1 MIALA
6 LAFVAGL
13 LTILNPCVLPL
24 VPIVVAGAAARDA
37 RGPLALAAGLAVTF
51 GVVGG
56 IIASLGT
63 ELGDNLALRIVSSSA
78 MILVGVAIAVPAVA
92 EVGERVLAPVVTL
105 GHRLSNSMPA
115 TGLAGQ
121 FGLGALLALVWGPC
135 VGPTLGAALVL
146 AAGSG
151 TLPLA
156 MLTMAIFA
164 LGAATSLLVAG
175 FLLGRV
181 TQKTR
186 LATRQGARL
195 GRMIFGTA
203 LVVIGVA
210 ALTGVDRIVEAWLVQ
225 IMPEWLVLFA
235 TQI

>member
-181 TQKTR
+181 TQTTR

>member
-1 MIALA
+1 MIALL

-24 VPIVVAGAAARDA
+24 VPIVVAGAAAKDA

-51 GVVGG
+51 GIVGG
-56 IIASLGT
+56 IIASLGA
-63 ELGDNLALRIVSSSA
+63 ELGDNLALRIISSSA

-105 GHRLSNSMPA
+105 GHRLSSAMPA
-115 TGLAGQ
+115 AGLAGQ

-146 AAGSG
+146 ASGSG
-151 TLPLA
+151 TLALA

-175 FLLGRV
+175 FLLGRA

-195 GRMIFGTA
+195 GRVIFGTA

-210 ALTGVDRIVEAWLVQ
+210 ALTGVDRIIEAWLVQ

>member
-1 MIALA
+1 MASA
-6 LAFVAGL
+6 AFAAATTGTLWEKRFGKAHHPVVSNAVQYLAGL
-13 LTILNPCVLPL
+13 T
-24 VPIVVAGAAARDA
+24 
-37 RGPLALAAGLAVTF
+37 
-51 GVVGG
+51 
-56 IIASLGT
+56 
-63 ELGDNLALRIVSSSA
+63 
-78 MILVGVAIAVPAVA
+78 
-92 EVGERVLAPVVTL
+92 
-105 GHRLSNSMPA
+105 
-115 TGLAGQ
+115 
-121 FGLGALLALVWGPC
+121 
-135 VGPTLGAALVL
+135 
-146 AAGSG
+146 G

-210 ALTGVDRIVEAWLVQ
+210 ALTGVDRIIEAWLVQ

>member
-1 MIALA
+1 MIALL

-24 VPIVVAGAAARDA
+24 VPIVVAGAAAKDA

-51 GVVGG
+51 GIAGG
-56 IIASLGT
+56 VIASLGA
-63 ELGDNLALRIVSSSA
+63 ELGDNLALRIVSSIA
-78 MILVGVAIAVPAVA
+78 MIIVGVAIAVPAVA
-92 EVGERVLAPVVTL
+92 EVGERVLAPMVTL
-105 GHRLSNSMPA
+105 GHRLSNAMPA
-115 TGLAGQ
+115 TGLVGQ

-151 TLPLA
+151 TLALA

-195 GRMIFGTA
+195 GRMIFGAA

-210 ALTGVDRIVEAWLVQ
+210 ALTGVDRIIEAWLVQ

>member
-1 MIALA
+1 MIALF

-24 VPIVVAGAAARDA
+24 VPIVVAGAAAKDA

-51 GVVGG
+51 GIVGG
-56 IIASLGT
+56 VIASLGA
-63 ELGDNLALRIVSSSA
+63 ELGDNLVLRIVSASA

-105 GHRLSNSMPA
+105 GHRLSNAMPA

-181 TQKTR
+181 TQKTK

-210 ALTGVDRIVEAWLVQ
+210 ALTGVDRIIEAWLVQ